1 MSFPVVVSYLAI
13 ALSVAL
19 AGQTTSPDQPH
30 VLAIVTI
37 PSALVPVVVRVI
49 PLHSASFTLPP
60 DAESVTV
67 WLVASLVFAIV

>member
-19 AGQTTSPDQPH
+19 AGHTTSPDHPP
-30 VLAIVTI
+30 VLAIVTM

-49 PLHSASFTLPP
+49 PDHSTNLILHPV
-60 DAESVTV
+60 AESVAV
-67 WLVASLVFAIV
+67 